1 MFQFRKLFGLAGQ
14 SDDDG
19 AAAVLPQVT
28 DRSPNVTADPAAAAE
43 PGQKP
48 TGSLPEKL
56 PEKLPESST
65 ESSTIDRL
73 KQVLS
78 ALRAYAV
85 TFGPPDSELELRAV
99 IGAILVNVAT
109 VKNSQIEEFINE
121 AIAALDSL
129 GPDNSPVDVT
139 AQLLAE
145 QADVW
150 LQAQEETISNV
161 LSAYLQQFSPDDA
174 VWSADEIARL
184 VQTVIATLNDGSLSR
199 SGGRLLLNRVAES
212 FDLKRAISRWVAPE
226 WIAIAQR
233 VASYVSKGDLQTEVQ
248 SIAWAYIQQF
258 QSILSPQLI
267 EQIMQA
273 GPINVS
279 PAELLAGDLNDF
291 SQMLYYKF
299 QLLEADPVV
308 TKSHAEIAAEIHRAI
323 ADWQARQGS
332 EVNVTERV
340 QTDELAVGSTWLRAD
355 S

>member
-14 SDDDG
+14 PDED
-19 AAAVLPQVT
+19 AVAVPPVA
-28 DRSPNVTADPAAAAE
+28 DRSPSVALDPASAAE
-43 PGQKP
+43 PVE
-48 TGSLPEKL
+48 GSVKGSI
-56 PEKLPESST
+56 ESSTESPT
-65 ESSTIDRL
+65 ESSTIDQL

-78 ALRAYAV
+78 ALRAYTV

-99 IGAILVNVAT
+99 VGAILANVAA
-109 VKNSQIEEFINE
+109 VENSQIEGSISE
-121 AIAALDSL
+121 AIAALNSL
-129 GPDNSPVDVT
+129 GPDDSPIDVT

-145 QADVW
+145 QAAVW
-150 LQAQEETISNV
+150 LQAREETVSNV
-161 LSAYLQQFSPDDA
+161 LSAYLQQFAPDDA
-174 VWSADEIARL
+174 VWSAGEITSL

-199 SGGRLLLNRVAES
+199 SGGRLLLNRVTKS

-226 WIAIAQR
+226 WVAIAQR

-267 EQIMQA
+267 AQIMQA

-279 PAELLAGDLNDF
+279 PAELLSGDLSDF

-332 EVNVTERV
+332 AVDVTERV
-340 QTDELAVGSTWLRAD
+340 QTDDLAVGSTWLRAD